1 MQNHFIKSDKEE
13 LDIIFEECEFINAAV
28 SVPIGTLPIHAHSI
42 GKKVFYSFKGQDR
55 KSTDHPILKFMKKVG
70 MYDF

>member
-42 GKKVFYSFKGQDR
+42 GKKYFI
-55 KSTDHPILKFMKKVG
+55 HLKAKIEKALTIQFLNL
-70 MYDF
+70 